1 MSGLTALTVR
11 ELKKW
16 YKQPIMLFMTIIQ
29 PIIWMGLF
37 GKAFNLSS
45 LTGGTGAGGSAL
57 FLQLFGTSD
66 YFSYMSV
73 GIISMVVLFTTMFG
87 GMSIVF
93 DRRLG
98 FLNKVLSTP
107 VARSSIIFSKVFAS
121 VIRCMVQVAIV
132 LVAAMALGL
141 VLYAHFNPLMIFLPF
156 VAALLLGIGLS
167 AMFIAIAVRSRR
179 FETQMAIANL
189 LNLPLL
195 FASNALFPTKLMP
208 DWLQAF
214 ANINPITYATDAIRQ
229 SLLMDPNWATLAG
242 DFAYLVGFA
251 LVFGAV
257 GILLSWRFLSK

>member
-16 YKQPIMLFMTIIQ
+16 YKQPIMLFMTLIQ
-29 PIIWMGLF
+29 PVIWMGLF
-37 GKAFNLSS
+37 GKAFNLSN
-45 LTGGTGAGGSAL
+45 LAGGAAGGD
-57 FLQLFGTSD
+57 FFKQMFGVSD
-66 YFSYMSV
+66 YFSYMAV

-107 VARSSIIFSKVFAS
+107 VARSSIIFSKVFAA
-121 VIRCMVQVAIV
+121 VLRCLVQVAIV
-132 LVAAMALGL
+132 IVAALALGL
-141 VLYAHFNPLMIFLPF
+141 VLYSNFNPLMILLPF
-156 VAALLLGIGLS
+156 AAAVLLAIGLS

-195 FASNALFPTKLMP
+195 FASNALFPISLMP

-214 ANINPITYATDAIRQ
+214 AKINPITYATEAIRQ
-229 SLLMDPNWATLAG
+229 SLLMDPNWSILAG
-242 DFAYLVGFA
+242 DFAYLGGFA